1 MKSIIVTSIAASSL
15 FAGLAIAEPASYTV
29 IDLGTLGGTY
39 SYGYG
44 INNAGWVSGG
54 AATPT
59 QTDGVSQTA
68 FLWSKERGM
77 QDLGTLGGPS
87 SEAGGPNASGESAII
102 SETSMLDPLNEDFC
116 AFGTHKQCLGA
127 IWKHGAM
134 TALPTLKGGHN
145 AAAYWLNN
153 QGQVVG
159 FSENGTLDST
169 CSTPFQKLR
178 FEPVIWGRDGEIQAL
193 PLLKGDTVGWAWGSN
208 DNGQVVGSSGLCSI
222 ISLPPANPVGQHAVL
237 WDRDGSPT
245 DLGNLGMPDGSNIA
259 NSVNNRGEV
268 VGTAP
273 SSTDGNIHA
282 FLWTKHTGMQD
293 LGTLPGA
300 VVTVTPCCHTINNK
314 GEVVGWSIDGTT
326 GNQRA
331 VIWQD
336 KVPLDL
342 NTLIPAGSGWYLQA
356 AQSIND
362 AGEIAGFGLIN
373 GNVHAFLAVPCNS
386 DQADSDGCEDDR

>member
-15 FAGLAIAEPASYTV
+15 FAGLAIAEPPRYTV

-77 QDLGTLGGPS
+77 QDLRTLGGSS

-102 SETSMLDPLNEDFC
+102 FETSMMDPLNEDFR

-127 IWKHGAM
+127 IWKHGVM

-169 CSTPFQKLR
+169 CSTPSQKLR
-178 FEPVIWGRDGEIQAL
+178 FKPVIWGRDSEILEL
-193 PLLKGDTVGWAWGSN
+193 PLLKGDTVGFAWRNN
-208 DNGQVVGSSGLCSI
+208 DNGHVVGSSGLCSI
-222 ISLPPANPVGQHAVL
+222 ISLPPVNP
-237 WDRDGSPT
+237 T
-245 DLGNLGMPDGSNIA
+245 
-259 NSVNNRGEV
+259 GE
-268 VGTAP
+268 
-273 SSTDGNIHA
+273 H
-282 FLWTKHTGMQD
+282 
-293 LGTLPGA
+293 
-300 VVTVTPCCHTINNK
+300 
-314 GEVVGWSIDGTT
+314 
-326 GNQRA
+326 
-331 VIWQD
+331 
-336 KVPLDL
+336 
-342 NTLIPAGSGWYLQA
+342 
-356 AQSIND
+356 
-362 AGEIAGFGLIN
+362 GL
-373 GNVHAFLAVPCNS
+373 
-386 DQADSDGCEDDR
+386 